1 MSLTRRDLLRSMP
14 AAGLAA
20 GLSAA
25 PSASTETALFQPSWD
40 SLAAGYRTPD
50 WFRNAKLGLWA
61 HWGPQCAA
69 EFGDWYARR
78 IYMQGDSA
86 HAHHIATYGHPS
98 EHGFIDVIGT
108 WKAEKWDPRDLM
120 ARYVKAGARYFVAM
134 AQHHD
139 NFDNFDSRFHPW
151 NSTRL
156 GPKKDIVGIWEK
168 LARSSGL
175 RFGVSN
181 HGSHAWHWYQ
191 AAYSYDAE
199 GPKAGVRYDAYHLTR
214 ADGAG
219 KYWQGLDPQELYTG
233 RIIPAADGFTSAKA
247 MKDWQE
253 RVTGDWVETP
263 PPGRP
268 DFVKSWYLRA
278 VDLIEKYRPDLVYF
292 DNTALPLGQAGLDI
306 TAHYYNQSRRWHG
319 GALDV
324 VVNGKR
330 LTQPEQ
336 RRAIVEDHERTFVED
351 ILPEP
356 WQTCTCIGDWHYNR
370 QLYQDGGYKSLKQV
384 VQSLSD
390 IVSKNGNLLL
400 SIPLRGNGSLDD
412 LEIRFLDGLAAWTA
426 TNGEAIFDTRPWRRY
441 GEGPTKL
448 DRDEAKRAPFT
459 AADLRFTAKG
469 DALYALAMEWPADGR
484 LTITSLAG
492 EGHGV
497 VERVDLLGRDG
508 SPLPFRQTAQG
519 VELTLPEQHNTT
531 PMLAL
536 RLRGRGLV

>member
-1 MSLTRRDLLRSMP
+1 MRLTRRELLRSMP
-14 AAGLAA
+14 AAGLA
-20 GLSAA
+20 GTLSAGPA
-25 PSASTETALFQPSWD
+25 AGAETAPFQPTWE

-61 HWGPQCAA
+61 HWGPQCVP
-69 EFGDWYARR
+69 EFGDWYGRR
-78 IYMQGDSA
+78 MYMQGDA
-86 HAHHIATYGHPS
+86 TYAHHVATYGHPS
-98 EHGFIDVIGT
+98 ESGFIDMIGR
-108 WKAEKWDPRDLM
+108 WRAEKWDPRDLM

-139 NFDNFDSRFHPW
+139 NFDNFDSRFHAW
-151 NSTRL
+151 NATRV

-168 LARSSGL
+168 LARRAGL

-181 HGSHAWHWYQ
+181 HGAHAWHWYQ
-191 AAYSYDAE
+191 TAYAYDGE
-199 GPKAGVRYDAYHLTR
+199 GPRAGIRYDAHRLTR

-219 KYWQGLDPQELYTG
+219 RYWQGLDPQELYTG
-233 RIIPAADGFTSAKA
+233 PTLPAPDGISSAAA
-247 MKDWQE
+247 MQAWQDK
-253 RVTGDWVETP
+253 VTGEWYETP

-268 DFVKSWYLRA
+268 DFVRSWYLRA

-292 DNTALPLGQAGLDI
+292 DNYGLPLGQAGLDI
-306 TAHYYNQSRRWHG
+306 TAHYYNLSRQWHD
-319 GALDV
+319 GAVDV

-330 LTQPEQ
+330 LSTPDQ
-336 RRAIVEDHERTFVED
+336 RRAIVEDHERSFVEEIRPD
-351 ILPEP
+351 P
-356 WQTCTCIGDWHYNR
+356 WQTCTCIGDWHYSR
-370 QLYQDGGYKSLKQV
+370 PLYQAGGYKSLKQV

-400 SIPLRGNGSLDD
+400 SIPLRGDGSLDD

-459 AADLRFTAKG
+459 AADLRFTTKG

-484 LTITSLAG
+484 ITLTALSDASTG
-492 EGHGV
+492 T

-508 SPLPFRQTAQG
+508 SPLPFRRTEQG
-519 VELTLPEQHNTT
+519 IEITLPEAPNTT